1 MKIHITENVE
11 KMIEGYNM
19 FPIVYGKIDLSGVPD
34 NSLTEIIAIDAID
47 SIPSSLLPQFIES
60 LVKKM
65 RMGCSFI
72 LGGLE
77 LGLLSRNVTSGKLS
91 SFNFNDIMSTKK
103 SVYSSKDIVNLLKS
117 YDITIDNINITGT
130 NYEISASRPRNKN

>member
-1 MKIHITENVE
+1 
-11 KMIEGYNM
+11 MIEGYSM
-19 FPIVYGKIDLSGVPD
+19 FPIVYGKVDLGGLPD

-47 SIPSSLLPQFIES
+47 SIPSSLLPQFMES
-60 LVKKM
+60 IVKKM

-77 LGLLSRNVTSGKLS
+77 LGLLSRNITNGKLS

-103 SVYSSKDIVNLLKS
+103 SVYSSKDIVDLLKS
-117 YDITIDNINITGT
+117 HNINIDNVNIIGT
-130 NYEISASRPRNKN
+130 NYEITASRPRNKN